1 MASNLHLQQNVMT
14 RYLTRVDCCNLENI
28 SMYLIHR
35 FFYYDT
41 SNTSIYACDASND
54 AIHRCVNYFCH
65 PYS

>member
-35 FFYYDT
+35 FF
-41 SNTSIYACDASND
+41 IM
-54 AIHRCVNYFCH
+54 IHRIHRYMLAMHQMMQYIDV
-65 PYS
+65 